1 MHLEGFPMRGQGR
14 ASRTTLVPMVL
25 HFMDPSPIEVTVF
38 CGEMRVFMKTIKK
51 PASKVAGLK
60 RLVFEAIVNPINFA

>member
-1 MHLEGFPMRGQGR
+1 
-14 ASRTTLVPMVL
+14 VPMVL

-38 CGEMRVFMKTIKK
+38 CGEMRVLMKAIKK